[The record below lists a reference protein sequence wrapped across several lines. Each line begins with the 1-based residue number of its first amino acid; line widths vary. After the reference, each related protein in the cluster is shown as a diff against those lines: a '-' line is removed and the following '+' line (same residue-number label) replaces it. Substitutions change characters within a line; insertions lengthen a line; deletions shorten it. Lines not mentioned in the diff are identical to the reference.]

1 MTETFFQWIAMLV
14 FELSGLIKNLAAR
27 LDAAAGALADE

>member
-1 MTETFFQWIAMLV
+1 MTETFLQWIAMIV

-27 LDAAAGALADE
+27 LDAAAGALADD